1 MLLRLQPTA
10 PPIGGAARAH
20 QRSWCRDAFKPQWHP
35 KQRIPKSGKPSA
47 SCGWKCGKLWA
58 IGPTEERETPEIRTI
73 LANSPDD
80 PHRLPGNWPAMQR
93 APSGIAEPVPAGCAE
108 QVGPQQGR
116 AAGPCE
122 IARRQDPGPLEAEA
136 HKAPR
141 APPGLRQSW
150 HPPADGSCSGQMPL
164 DLSDRL
170 LGQVLVDLG
179 DDARA
184 EVGVK
189 QIPCCFYNRHRG
201 CRHRTGD

>member
-1 MLLRLQPTA
+1 MASQTTN
-10 PPIGGAARAH
+10 
-20 QRSWCRDAFKPQWHP
+20 PQV
-35 KQRIPKSGKPSA
+35 GK
-47 SCGWKCGKLWA
+47 A
-58 IGPTEERETPEIRTI
+58 IGIMRMEVRQIMGDRSDRGAGNAGNWDNFGEFTER
-73 LANSPDD
+73 SP
-80 PHRLPGNWPAMQR
+80 RLPGNWPAMQR

-108 QVGPQQGR
+108 QEREQVDPQQGR
-116 AAGPCE
+116 AAGPGE

-141 APPGLRQSW
+141 APPGLGQSW

-189 QIPCCFYNRHRG
+189 HIP
-201 CRHRTGD
+201 